1 MKKIININDFTV
13 KLNNKTILENINL
26 TLHGPKIIALVGA
39 NGAGKSTLFK
49 SIMGI
54 INPSDGNIVINGKNP
69 KDALKNNLI
78 SYVPQIEEVDWNFPL
93 LVEELVMMGRYNH
106 MNIFRKVSI
115 KDKRIVKESLDSV
128 QMNEFINSQIGELSG
143 GQKKRIFI
151 ARALAQE
158 SKILLLDEPFSGVDI
173 NTEESLSMLFRSL
186 VDRGCLIIVSTHN
199 LGSVPRFCDEVILLD
214 KKLLAYGP
222 VKKIFTED
230 NLKKTF
236 GNMYRQ
242 HHFDLITNAN
252 KNEKH
257 EVNIISDDERP
268 LVIINNQTQ
277 NKVVNNKLKYHD

>member
-13 KLNNKTILENINL
+13 KLNNKIILENINL

-54 INPSDGNIVINGKNP
+54 INPFDGNIIINGKNP

-257 EVNIISDDERP
+257 EVTIISDDERP
-268 LVIINNQTQ
+268 LVIINNQTH

>member
-13 KLNNKTILENINL
+13 RLSNKTILENINL
-26 TLHGPKIIALVGA
+26 ALHGPKIIALVGA

-54 INPSDGNIVINGKNP
+54 INPSDGNIIINGKNP

-257 EVNIISDDERP
+257 EVTIISDDERP
-268 LVIINNQTQ
+268 LVIINNQTH
-277 NKVVNNKLKYHD
+277 K

>member
-1 MKKIININDFTV
+1 MKNIININDFTV
-13 KLNNKTILENINL
+13 KLNNITILENINL
-26 TLHGPKIIALVGA
+26 TLGGSKIIALVGA

-54 INPSDGNIVINGKNP
+54 INPKDGNIIINGKNP
-69 KDALKNNLI
+69 KEALKNNLI

-93 LVEELVMMGRYNH
+93 IVEELVMMGRYNH
-106 MNIFRKVSI
+106 MNILRNVTT
-115 KDKRIVKESLDSV
+115 KDKRIVKESLEFV
-128 QMNEFINSQIGELSG
+128 QMNEFKNSQIGELSG

-158 SKILLLDEPFSGVDI
+158 SKIFLLDEPFSGVDI

-199 LGSVPRFCDEVILLD
+199 LGSVPRFCDEVILLN

-242 HHFDLITNAN
+242 HHFDLITNEN

-257 EVNIISDDERP
+257 EVTIISDDESP
-268 LVIINNQTQ
+268 LVIINNKTHK
-277 NKVVNNKLKYHD
+277 KVLNNK

>member
-1 MKKIININDFTV
+1 MKKIIDIYNVTV
-13 KLNNKTILENINL
+13 KFNNKTILENINL
-26 TLHGPKIIALVGA
+26 TLGGSKIIALVGA

-54 INPSDGNIVINGKNP
+54 INPRDGNIIINGKNP

-115 KDKRIVKESLDSV
+115 KDKRIVKESLDFV

-257 EVNIISDDERP
+257 EVTIISDDERP
-268 LVIINNQTQ
+268 LVIINNQTH
-277 NKVVNNKLKYHD
+277 NKVVNNRLKNHD

>member
-26 TLHGPKIIALVGA
+26 ALHGPKIIALVGA

-54 INPSDGNIVINGKNP
+54 INPSDGNIIINGKNP

-257 EVNIISDDERP
+257 EVTIISDDERP
-268 LVIINNQTQ
+268 LVIINNQTH

>member
-54 INPSDGNIVINGKNP
+54 INPSDGNIIINGKNP

-93 LVEELVMMGRYNH
+93 IVEELVMMGRYNH

-257 EVNIISDDERP
+257 EVTIISDDERP
-268 LVIINNQTQ
+268 LVIINNQTHK
-277 NKVVNNKLKYHD
+277 KVVNNKLKNND

>member
-54 INPSDGNIVINGKNP
+54 INPSDGNIIINGKNP

-115 KDKRIVKESLDSV
+115 KDKRIVKESLDFV

-257 EVNIISDDERP
+257 EVTIISDDERP

-277 NKVVNNKLKYHD
+277 KKVVNN

>member
-1 MKKIININDFTV
+1 
-13 KLNNKTILENINL
+13 
-26 TLHGPKIIALVGA
+26 
-39 NGAGKSTLFK
+39 
-49 SIMGI
+49 
-54 INPSDGNIVINGKNP
+54 
-69 KDALKNNLI
+69 
-78 SYVPQIEEVDWNFPL
+78 
-93 LVEELVMMGRYNH
+93 
-106 MNIFRKVSI
+106 
-115 KDKRIVKESLDSV
+115 
-128 QMNEFINSQIGELSG
+128 MNEFINSQIGELSG

-242 HHFDLITNAN
+242 HHFDLITNAD
-252 KNEKH
+252 KIEKH
-257 EVNIISDDERP
+257 EVTIISDDERP

-277 NKVVNNKLKYHD
+277 NKVVNNK

>member
-13 KLNNKTILENINL
+13 KLSNKTILENINL
-26 TLHGPKIIALVGA
+26 ALHGPKIIALVGA

-54 INPSDGNIVINGKNP
+54 INPSDGNIIINGKNP

-257 EVNIISDDERP
+257 EVTIISDDERP
-268 LVIINNQTQ
+268 LVIINNQTH
-277 NKVVNNKLKYHD
+277 KKKINN

>member
-54 INPSDGNIVINGKNP
+54 INPSDGNIIINGKNP

-106 MNIFRKVSI
+106 MNIFRKVST

-257 EVNIISDDERP
+257 EVTIISDDERP

>member
-54 INPSDGNIVINGKNP
+54 INPSDGNIIINGKNP

-115 KDKRIVKESLDSV
+115 KDKRIVKESLDFV
-128 QMNEFINSQIGELSG
+128 QMNEFKNSQIGELSG

-257 EVNIISDDERP
+257 EVTVISDDERP
-268 LVIINNQTQ
+268 LVIINNQTH

>member
-26 TLHGPKIIALVGA
+26 ALHGPKIIALVGA

-54 INPSDGNIVINGKNP
+54 INPSDGNIIINGKNP

-115 KDKRIVKESLDSV
+115 KDKRIVKESLDFV

-257 EVNIISDDERP
+257 EVTIISDDERP
-268 LVIINNQTQ
+268 LVIINNQTH

>member
-257 EVNIISDDERP
+257 EVTIISDDERP

>member
-1 MKKIININDFTV
+1 MKKIIKINDFTV

-54 INPSDGNIVINGKNP
+54 INPSDGNIIINGKNP

-257 EVNIISDDERP
+257 EVTIISDDERP
-268 LVIINNQTQ
+268 LVIINNQKH

>member
-1 MKKIININDFTV
+1 MIDINNFTV
-13 KLNNKTILENINL
+13 KFNNKTILENINL
-26 TLHGPKIIALVGA
+26 TLGGSKIIALVGA

-54 INPSDGNIVINGKNP
+54 INPKDGNIIINGKNP

-93 LVEELVMMGRYNH
+93 IVEDLVMMGRYNH
-106 MNIFRKVSI
+106 MNILRNVTI
-115 KDKRIVKESLDSV
+115 KDKRIVKDSLDFV
-128 QMNEFINSQIGELSG
+128 RMNEFKNSQIGELSG

-236 GNMYRQ
+236 GNMYRK
-242 HHFDLITNAN
+242 HHFDLITNAD

-257 EVNIISDDERP
+257 EVTIISDDERP
-268 LVIINNQTQ
+268 LVIINNQTH
-277 NKVVNNKLKYHD
+277 KKKINN

>member
-1 MKKIININDFTV
+1 MKKIININDLTV
-13 KLNNKTILENINL
+13 KLNNITILENINL
-26 TLHGPKIIALVGA
+26 NLHGHKIIALVGA

-54 INPSDGNIVINGKNP
+54 INPSDGNIIINGKNP

-257 EVNIISDDERP
+257 EVTIISDDERP
-268 LVIINNQTQ
+268 LVIINNQTH

>member
-1 MKKIININDFTV
+1 MKKIIDINNFTV
-13 KLNNKTILENINL
+13 KFNNKTILENINL
-26 TLHGPKIIALVGA
+26 TLGGSKIIALVGA

-54 INPSDGNIVINGKNP
+54 INPKDGNIIINGKNP

-93 LVEELVMMGRYNH
+93 IVEELVMMGRYNH

-115 KDKRIVKESLDSV
+115 KDKRIVKESLDFV
-128 QMNEFINSQIGELSG
+128 QMNEFKNSQIGELSG

-252 KNEKH
+252 KDEKH
-257 EVNIISDDERP
+257 EVTIISDDERP
-268 LVIINNQTQ
+268 LIIVNNQTH

>member
-1 MKKIININDFTV
+1 
-13 KLNNKTILENINL
+13 
-26 TLHGPKIIALVGA
+26 
-39 NGAGKSTLFK
+39 
-49 SIMGI
+49 
-54 INPSDGNIVINGKNP
+54 
-69 KDALKNNLI
+69 
-78 SYVPQIEEVDWNFPL
+78 
-93 LVEELVMMGRYNH
+93 MMGRYNH
-106 MNIFRKVSI
+106 MNILRNVTI
-115 KDKRIVKESLDSV
+115 KDKRIVKESLDFV

-257 EVNIISDDERP
+257 EVTIISDDERP
-268 LVIINNQTQ
+268 LVIINNQTH

>member
-54 INPSDGNIVINGKNP
+54 INPSDGNIIINGKNP

-115 KDKRIVKESLDSV
+115 KDKRIVKESLDFV

-257 EVNIISDDERP
+257 EVTIISDDERP
-268 LVIINNQTQ
+268 LVIINNQTH

>member
-1 MKKIININDFTV
+1 MKKIININNFTV
-13 KLNNKTILENINL
+13 KLNNKAILENINL

-54 INPSDGNIVINGKNP
+54 INPSDGNIIINGKNP

-236 GNMYRQ
+236 KNMYRQ
-242 HHFDLITNAN
+242 HHFDLKTNSN

-257 EVNIISDDERP
+257 EVTIISDDERP
-268 LVIINNQTQ
+268 LVIINNQTHK
-277 NKVVNNKLKYHD
+277 KVVNNKLKNND

>member
-26 TLHGPKIIALVGA
+26 ALHGSKIIALVGA

-54 INPSDGNIVINGKNP
+54 INPSDGNIIINGKNP

-93 LVEELVMMGRYNH
+93 IVEELVMMGRYNH

-257 EVNIISDDERP
+257 EVTIISDDERP
-268 LVIINNQTQ
+268 LVIINNQTH
-277 NKVVNNKLKYHD
+277 NKVVNNKL

>member
-54 INPSDGNIVINGKNP
+54 INPSDGNIIINGKNP

-257 EVNIISDDERP
+257 EVTIISDDERP
-268 LVIINNQTQ
+268 LVIINNQTH

>member
-1 MKKIININDFTV
+1 MQASVEAPRIWTDGGVLELECEFDSDIKKS
-13 KLNNKTILENINL
+13 LEL
-26 TLHGPKIIALVGA
+26 
-39 NGAGKSTLFK
+39 
-49 SIMGI
+49 
-54 INPSDGNIVINGKNP
+54 
-69 KDALKNNLI
+69 
-78 SYVPQIEEVDWNFPL
+78 
-93 LVEELVMMGRYNH
+93 
-106 MNIFRKVSI
+106 
-115 KDKRIVKESLDSV
+115 V

-242 HHFDLITNAN
+242 HQFHLI
-252 KNEKH
+252 
-257 EVNIISDDERP
+257 
-268 LVIINNQTQ
+268 
-277 NKVVNNKLKYHD
+277 

>member
-54 INPSDGNIVINGKNP
+54 INPFDGNIIINGKNP

-257 EVNIISDDERP
+257 EVTIISDDERP

-277 NKVVNNKLKYHD
+277 N

>member
-1 MKKIININDFTV
+1 MKKNIFINNLSVKINN
-13 KLNNKTILENINL
+13 LTILENINL
-26 TLHGPKIIALVGA
+26 TIGGSKIIALVGA
-39 NGAGKSTLFK
+39 NGAGKSTMFK

-54 INPSDGNIVINGKNP
+54 INPSNGNITINGINP

-78 SYVPQIEEVDWNFPL
+78 SYVPQIEEVNWNFPL
-93 LVEELVMMGRYNH
+93 LVEDLVMMGRYNH

-115 KDKRIVKESLDSV
+115 KDKRIVKESLEFV
-128 QMNEFINSQIGELSG
+128 NMNDFKNSQIGELSG
-143 GQKKRIFI
+143 GQKKRIFL

-186 VDRGCLIIVSTHN
+186 VDKGCLIIVSTHN

-222 VKKIFTED
+222 VKKIFTEE

-242 HHFDLITNAN
+242 HHFDPITNTSN
-252 KNEKH
+252 NEEHKIT
-257 EVNIISDDERP
+257 IISDDERP
-268 LVIINNQTQ
+268 LVIIN
-277 NKVVNNKLKYHD
+277 D

>member
-1 MKKIININDFTV
+1 MKKIIKINDFTV
-13 KLNNKTILENINL
+13 KLNNKIILENINL

-54 INPSDGNIVINGKNP
+54 INPSDGNIIINGKNP

-257 EVNIISDDERP
+257 EVTIISDDERP

>member
-13 KLNNKTILENINL
+13 KINNKAILENINL

-54 INPSDGNIVINGKNP
+54 INPSDGNIIINGKNP

-257 EVNIISDDERP
+257 EVTIISDDERP

>member
-13 KLNNKTILENINL
+13 KLNNKIILENINL

-54 INPSDGNIVINGKNP
+54 INPSDGNIIINGKNP

-257 EVNIISDDERP
+257 EVTIISDDERP
-268 LVIINNQTQ
+268 LVIINNQTHK
-277 NKVVNNKLKYHD
+277 KVVNNKLKNND

>member
-54 INPSDGNIVINGKNP
+54 INPSDGNIIINGKNP

-115 KDKRIVKESLDSV
+115 KDKRIVKESLDFV
-128 QMNEFINSQIGELSG
+128 QMNEFKNSQIGELSG

-257 EVNIISDDERP
+257 EVTIISDDERP

>member
-54 INPSDGNIVINGKNP
+54 INPSDGNIIINGKNP

-242 HHFDLITNAN
+242 HHFNLLTNAN
-252 KNEKH
+252 KIEKH
-257 EVNIISDDERP
+257 EVTIISDDERP

>member
-54 INPSDGNIVINGKNP
+54 INPSDGNIIINGKNP

-151 ARALAQE
+151 ARALSQE

-186 VDRGCLIIVSTHN
+186 VVRGCLIIVSTHN

-252 KNEKH
+252 ENEKH
-257 EVNIISDDERP
+257 EVTIISDDERP
-268 LVIINNQTQ
+268 LVIINNQTH
-277 NKVVNNKLKYHD
+277 KKKINN

>member
-1 MKKIININDFTV
+1 MKKIIDINNFTV
-13 KLNNKTILENINL
+13 KFNNKTILENINL
-26 TLHGPKIIALVGA
+26 TLGGSKIIALVGA

-54 INPSDGNIVINGKNP
+54 INPRDGNIIINGKNP

-106 MNIFRKVSI
+106 MNIFRKVSF
-115 KDKRIVKESLDSV
+115 KDSRIVKESLDFV
-128 QMNEFINSQIGELSG
+128 QMNEFKNSQIGELSG

-257 EVNIISDDERP
+257 EVTIISDDERP
-268 LVIINNQTQ
+268 LVIINNQTH
-277 NKVVNNKLKYHD
+277 NKVVNNKLKNHD

>member
-1 MKKIININDFTV
+1 
-13 KLNNKTILENINL
+13 
-26 TLHGPKIIALVGA
+26 
-39 NGAGKSTLFK
+39 
-49 SIMGI
+49 
-54 INPSDGNIVINGKNP
+54 
-69 KDALKNNLI
+69 
-78 SYVPQIEEVDWNFPL
+78 
-93 LVEELVMMGRYNH
+93 

-257 EVNIISDDERP
+257 EVTVISDDESP
-268 LVIINNQTQ
+268 FVIINNKTH
-277 NKVVNNKLKYHD
+277 KKC

>member
-1 MKKIININDFTV
+1 MKKIININNFTV
-13 KLNNKTILENINL
+13 KLNNKAILENINL

-54 INPSDGNIVINGKNP
+54 INPSDGNIIINGKNP

-199 LGSVPRFCDEVILLD
+199 LGSVPRFCDEVIFLD
-214 KKLLAYGP
+214 KKILAYGP

-236 GNMYRQ
+236 KNMYRQ
-242 HHFDLITNAN
+242 HHFDLKTNSN

-257 EVNIISDDERP
+257 EVTIISDDERP
-268 LVIINNQTQ
+268 LVIINNQTHK
-277 NKVVNNKLKYHD
+277 KVVNNKLKNND

>member
-13 KLNNKTILENINL
+13 KLNNKIILENINL

-54 INPSDGNIVINGKNP
+54 INPSDGNIIINGKNP

-257 EVNIISDDERP
+257 EVTIISDDERP

>member
-13 KLNNKTILENINL
+13 KLSNKTILENINL
-26 TLHGPKIIALVGA
+26 ALHGPKIIALVGA

-54 INPSDGNIVINGKNP
+54 INPSDGNIIINGKNP

-93 LVEELVMMGRYNH
+93 IVEELVMMGRYNH
-106 MNIFRKVSI
+106 MNILRNVTI
-115 KDKRIVKESLDSV
+115 KDKRIVKESLDFV
-128 QMNEFINSQIGELSG
+128 QMNEFKNSQIGELSG

-214 KKLLAYGP
+214 KKLLAHGP

-257 EVNIISDDERP
+257 EVTIISDDERP
-268 LVIINNQTQ
+268 LVIINNQTH
-277 NKVVNNKLKYHD
+277 KKKINN

>member
-54 INPSDGNIVINGKNP
+54 INPSDGNIIINGKNP

-252 KNEKH
+252 KNEKR
-257 EVNIISDDERP
+257 EVTNISDDERP
-268 LVIINNQTQ
+268 LVIINNQTH

>member
-54 INPSDGNIVINGKNP
+54 INPSDGNIIINGKNP
-69 KDALKNNLI
+69 KDALRNNLI

-93 LVEELVMMGRYNH
+93 IVEELVMMGRYNH

-115 KDKRIVKESLDSV
+115 KDKRIVKESLDFV

-257 EVNIISDDERP
+257 EVTIISDDERP
-268 LVIINNQTQ
+268 LVIINNQTH

>member
-1 MKKIININDFTV
+1 MKKIININNFTV
-13 KLNNKTILENINL
+13 KLNNKAILENINL

-54 INPSDGNIVINGKNP
+54 INPSDGNIIINGKNP

-257 EVNIISDDERP
+257 EVTIISDDERP
-268 LVIINNQTQ
+268 LVIINNQTHK
-277 NKVVNNKLKYHD
+277 KVVNNKLKNND

>member
-54 INPSDGNIVINGKNP
+54 INPSDGNIIINGKNP

-257 EVNIISDDERP
+257 EVTIISDDERP
-268 LVIINNQTQ
+268 LVIINNQTHKK
-277 NKVVNNKLKYHD
+277 NINN